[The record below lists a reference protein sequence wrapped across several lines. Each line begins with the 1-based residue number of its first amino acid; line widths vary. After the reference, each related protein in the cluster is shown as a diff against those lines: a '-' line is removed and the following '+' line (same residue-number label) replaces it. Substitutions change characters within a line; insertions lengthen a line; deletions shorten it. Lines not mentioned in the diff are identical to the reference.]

1 MSTETWTIGQLARR
15 TGVSIRALHHYDEIG
30 LLSPAERT
38 DSGYRL
44 YVAEDIARLHR
55 IKALRQ
61 LGFTLTEIRNL
72 LEQCAV
78 SPREMVEDHLRQ
90 MRAHMELEQRLCE
103 RLQMLA
109 RRLSSAESISS
120 EEFLDVIE
128 VMSMVEKNEKYYI
141 PEQLAWLRERAD
153 TIGEERIHAVESE
166 WPELI
171 AQVRTEMERGT
182 DPRDERAQR
191 LAARWRGLIQE
202 FSGGHAGIEA
212 SLQTMYVNEPDM
224 RARSGIDPDLAAY
237 IGKALAMDQ

>member
-1 MSTETWTIGQLARR
+1 MSTETWTIGELARR
-15 TGVSIRALHHYDEIG
+15 TGVSIRALRHYDQIG
-30 LLSPAERT
+30 LLSPAGRT

-61 LGFTLTEIRNL
+61 LGLTLTEIRHL
-72 LEQCAV
+72 LEQSAV
-78 SPREMVEDHLRQ
+78 SPREMVEDHLHRL
-90 MRAHMELEQRLCE
+90 REHMALEQRLCE
-103 RLQMLA
+103 RLQALA

-128 VMSMVEKNEKYYI
+128 VISMVEKNEKYYT
-141 PEQLAWLRERAD
+141 PEQLAWLRERAE
-153 TIGEERIHAVESE
+153 TVGEERIREVELE

-171 AQVRTEMERGT
+171 AQVRAEMERGT
-182 DPRDERAQR
+182 DPTEERVQR

-202 FSGGHAGIEA
+202 FSGGNPGIEA
-212 SLQTMYVNEPDM
+212 SLQTMYANEPEV

-237 IGKALAMDQ
+237 IGKAMTVDQ

>member
-1 MSTETWTIGQLARR
+1 MSTETWTIGELARR
-15 TGVSIRALHHYDEIG
+15 TGVSIRALRHYDQIG
-30 LLSPAERT
+30 LLSPAGRT

-61 LGFTLTEIRNL
+61 LGLTLTEIRHL
-72 LEQCAV
+72 LEQSAV
-78 SPREMVEDHLRQ
+78 SPREMVEDHLHRL
-90 MRAHMELEQRLCE
+90 REHMALEQRLCE
-103 RLQMLA
+103 RLQALA

-128 VMSMVEKNEKYYI
+128 VISMVEKNEKYYT
-141 PEQLAWLRERAD
+141 PEQLAWLRERAE
-153 TIGEERIHAVESE
+153 TVGEERIREVELE

-171 AQVRTEMERGT
+171 AQVRAEMERGT
-182 DPRDERAQR
+182 DPTEERVQR

-202 FSGGHAGIEA
+202 FSGGNPGIEA
-212 SLQTMYVNEPDM
+212 SLQTMYANELEV

-237 IGKALAMDQ
+237 IGKAMTVDQ